1 MALSP
6 AQRHNAR
13 LQAEQQLS
21 RCQPITGGHSL
32 HLQIRALENDIERL
46 KSQPM
51 IRDRVEMKRRELL
64 PRWLPTVRAYLDSGE
79 VYQHPIFAYC
89 IVWLFDVDEFDQA
102 LDWAD
107 IAIAQGQRTPDNIKR
122 SFAAFVAD
130 TVLEWAEQTADSGQS
145 VEPYFSRTFNNVV
158 ENWRLHEEITAKWFK
173 FAGLLLL
180 RDDHGQP
187 RATAS
192 DDVAL
197 LEKAD
202 LLLAQAEKYHR
213 KVGVGT
219 MRKTIAA
226 RIRSLQKH

>member
-107 IAIAQGQRTPDNIKR
+107 IAIEQGQRTPDNIKR

-145 VEPYFSRTFNNVV
+145 VEPYFSRTFNNVA

-180 RDDHGQP
+180 RDDNGQP

>member
-13 LQAEQQLS
+13 LQAEQQIS
-21 RCQPITGGHSL
+21 RCQPIIGGHSL

-46 KSQPM
+46 RSLPM
-51 IRDRVEMKRRELL
+51 TSDRVDMKRRELL
-64 PRWLPTVRAYLDSGE
+64 PRWLPTVQAYLDSGE
-79 VYQHPIFAYC
+79 VYQHPIFSHC
-89 IVWLFDVDEFDQA
+89 IIWLFDVDEFDQA

-130 TVLEWAEQTADSGQS
+130 TILEWAELTAESGQS
-145 VEPYFSRTFNNVV
+145 VEPYFSRTFTNVAQ
-158 ENWRLHEEITAKWFK
+158 NWRLHEEINAKWFK

-180 RDDHGQP
+180 RDDNGQA
-187 RATAS
+187 RATAT
-192 DDVAL
+192 DDIDL
-197 LEKAD
+197 LRKAD
-202 LLLAQAEKYHR
+202 ALLAQAERYYR

-226 RIRSLQKH
+226 RIRSLQKS

>member
-6 AQRHNAR
+6 AQRHSAR
-13 LQAEQQLS
+13 LKAEQQLS

-32 HLQIRALENDIERL
+32 HLQIRALEKDIERL
-46 KSQPM
+46 RRLPM
-51 IRDRVEMKRRELL
+51 TSDRVDMKRRELL
-64 PRWLPTVRAYLDSGE
+64 PRWLPTVQAYLDSGE
-79 VYQHPIFAYC
+79 VYQHPIFSYC
-89 IVWLFDVDEFDQA
+89 VIWLFDVDEFDQA

-122 SFAAFVAD
+122 SFPAFVAD
-130 TVLEWAEQTADSGQS
+130 AVLAWAELTADSGQS
-145 VEPYFSRTFNNVV
+145 VEPYFSRTFINVAQH
-158 ENWRLHEEITAKWFK
+158 WRLHEEITAKWFK

-180 RDDHGQP
+180 RDDNGQP
-187 RATAS
+187 RATAT
-192 DDVAL
+192 DDADL
-197 LEKAD
+197 LRKAD
-202 LLLAQAEKYHR
+202 ALLAQAEKYHR

>member
-32 HLQIRALENDIERL
+32 HLQIRALENDIERVRN
-46 KSQPM
+46 QPT
-51 IRDRVEMKRRELL
+51 IADRVEMKRRELL
-64 PRWLPTVRAYLDSGE
+64 PRWLPTVQAYLDSGE
-79 VYQHPIFAYC
+79 VYQHPIFSHC
-89 IVWLFDVDEFDQA
+89 IIWLFDVDEFDQA

-130 TVLEWAEQTADSGQS
+130 AVLEWAELTADSGQS
-145 VEPYFSRTFNNVV
+145 VEPYFSRTFTNVAQ
-158 ENWRLHEEITAKWFK
+158 NWRLHEEINAKWFK

-180 RDDHGQP
+180 RDDSGQP
-187 RATAS
+187 RATAT
-192 DDVAL
+192 DDIDLLRKADAL
-197 LEKAD
+197 LG
-202 LLLAQAEKYHR
+202 QAERYHR

-226 RIRSLQKH
+226 RIRSLQKS